1 MASHSRLDT
10 LIALNTALN
19 TLQSTQ
25 IQLTRA
31 KNAANTALNQE
42 RIARESVEEATVSVS
57 KISPA
62 TDPNYEDSLRKAQE
76 NLLKKNKELEKIL
89 QTKDHEQAAVAT
101 LENQQ
106 MAQESI
112 IEKTKNN
119 LGASGMVYNA
129 LFLEISEVLNQQTLI
144 KQNITLAEAQIDP
157 NEQGLNAD
165 KKQAA
170 LQELKENLETE
181 NQKLVQLEK
190 RLESGE
196 ALFSAPKTAPKT
208 DTQTST
214 ETQYKTPEPLLIPK
228 QNVSILFIVPLLKNV
243 SAFYGQ
249 RGFRAYL
256 TQSINQIHIYIN
268 CVHKTIGLLN
278 IFIAVAWMSL
288 LAPLEAI
295 LMQAIHKM
303 VPTGTKGIQW
313 LRPIVL
319 LRATIGFIIGLILA
333 LISLPFTTLGAVVS
347 LLAGVFIAL
356 IEMILIWILEGLM
369 IVCITLGLLLC
380 SAIKSVYYLIKN
392 SFNRLRGK
400 S

>member
-42 RIARESVEEATVSVS
+42 RSARESVEEATVSVS

-119 LGASGMVYNA
+119 LGASGMVYNP

-144 KQNITLAEAQIDP
+144 KQNIVLAEAQIDP

-196 ALFSAPKTAPKT
+196 ALFSAPKATPKT

-243 SAFYGQ
+243 PAFYGQ
-249 RGFRAYL
+249 RGFREYL

-303 VPTGTKGIQW
+303 VPAGTKGIQW

-356 IEMILIWILEGLM
+356 IGMILIWILEGLM

-380 SAIKSVYYLIKN
+380 SAVKSVYYLIKN